1 MPDTMSSKRKM
12 ARVGIKLYREN
23 PADLVIT
30 DIIMPEK
37 EGIELIIELR
47 RDFPYVKIIA
57 VSGGGQRMESA
68 TCLSLAKGLGAVR
81 TLAKPSFDRNLW
93 IRFERSWMRSDP
105 DSCATSVPCRHESG
119 KFMTILPFHGPVL
132 AVNGCRK
139 TLRHATSP

>member
-1 MPDTMSSKRKM
+1 M
-12 ARVGIKLYREN
+12 ARILVIEDEGDIRGLYSRILKNAGHDVIEAPDGKVGIALYREN

-47 RDFPYVKIIA
+47 RDFPDVKIIA

-81 TLAKPSFDRNLW
+81 TLAKPFSQQELVDTVR
-93 IRFERSWMRSDP
+93 E
-105 DSCATSVPCRHESG
+105 
-119 KFMTILPFHGPVL
+119 VL
-132 AVNGCRK
+132 DAK
-139 TLRHATSP
+139 